1 MPCTYCVVGAK
12 LEYIFP
18 CTQTMRG
25 STFAADN
32 HVRAVQSNHVKNRRP
47 PEDPNGIEYLP
58 EALPPATELG
68 GGGGGGG
75 AGGRPPYIKYNSF
88 AHY

>member
-1 MPCTYCVVGAK
+1 MGAK
-12 LEYIFP
+12 FEYIYL

-58 EALPPATELG
+58 EALPPAGVELG
-68 GGGGGGG
+68 GGGGGV